1 MDLSAVAFY
10 VFSLL
15 IIGSAAIM
23 VFAKNIVHSAFALMF
38 TLAGLAAFY
47 ALLYAGFVA
56 VTQLLVY
63 VGGILVLILFGVML
77 TTRGYFEK
85 VRTRTVA
92 LLPSTIFVAII
103 GALLIAVFV
112 TTEWSKMPLE
122 DGQVTM
128 TGLGEL
134 LLTDFMLP
142 FQVTGVLL
150 LLAIIG
156 AVLMASRARYPQ
168 QRSHPDNPGHPE
180 GDPKGPQE
188 PGQDPQQSA
197 DGDKGSG

>member
-10 VFSLL
+10 LFSIL

-23 VFAKNIVHSAFALMF
+23 VFSKNIVHSAFALMF

-85 VRTRTVA
+85 VHTRTVN
-92 LLPSTIFVAII
+92 LLPSTIFAGII
-103 GALLIAVFV
+103 GMLLIAVFV
-112 TTEWSKMPLE
+112 TTRWAMNPME
-122 DGQVTM
+122 DGEVTM

-142 FQVTGVLL
+142 FQVAGVLL

-156 AVLMASRARYPQ
+156 AVLMAA
-168 QRSHPDNPGHPE
+168 RSHP
-180 GDPKGPQE
+180 
-188 PGQDPQQSA
+188 PQQQA
-197 DGDKGSG
+197 GSNPQNAGRPPSGEPPKS

>member
-1 MDLSAVAFY
+1 MDLFALAFY
-10 VFSLL
+10 AFAIL
-15 IIGSAAIM
+15 IVGCAAIM
-23 VFAKNIVHSAFALMF
+23 VFSKNIIHSAFALMF
-38 TLAGLAAFY
+38 TLGGLAVFY

-77 TTRGYFEK
+77 TTQGYFDK
-85 VRTRTVA
+85 VQTRTVN
-92 LLPSTIFVAII
+92 LLPATIFAAII
-103 GALLIAVFV
+103 GILLIFV
-112 TTEWSKMPLE
+112 YLSTDWTLNPLE
-122 DGQVTM
+122 DGEVTL

-156 AVLMASRARYPQ
+156 AVLMAARTRPPLQ
-168 QRSHPDNPGHPE
+168 ASQPAPKAGPE
-180 GDPKGPQE
+180 SQKE
-188 PGQDPQQSA
+188 
-197 DGDKGSG
+197 

>member
-1 MDLSAVAFY
+1 MDLFAVAFY
-10 VFSLL
+10 VFAIL
-15 IIGSAAIM
+15 IIGCAAIM
-23 VFAKNIVHSAFALMF
+23 VFSKNIVHSAFALMF
-38 TLAGLAAFY
+38 TLGGLAVFY

-85 VRTRTVA
+85 VHTRTVN
-92 LLPSTIFVAII
+92 LLPATIFTGII
-103 GALLIAVFV
+103 GILLIFV
-112 TTEWSKMPLE
+112 YLSTDWTLIPLE
-122 DGQVTM
+122 DGEVTL

-142 FQVTGVLL
+142 FQVAGVLL

-156 AVLMASRARYPQ
+156 AVLMAARTRPPQ
-168 QRSHPDNPGHPE
+168 QASRSAEN
-180 GDPKGPQE
+180 
-188 PGQDPQQSA
+188 
-197 DGDKGSG
+197 SGTPSQKE

>member
-10 VFSLL
+10 VFSIL
-15 IIGSAAIM
+15 IIGSAAVM
-23 VFAKNIVHSAFALMF
+23 VFAKNIIHSAFALMF
-38 TLAGLAAFY
+38 TLAGLALMY
-47 ALLYAGFVA
+47 ALLFAGFVA

-85 VRTRTVA
+85 VKTRTVN
-92 LLPSTIFVAII
+92 LLPSTLFVAII
-103 GALLIAVFV
+103 GVLLIAVFT
-112 TTEWSKMPLE
+112 TTEWSTMPLE
-122 DGQVTM
+122 DGEVTM

-142 FQVTGVLL
+142 FQVAGVLL

-156 AVLMASRARYPQ
+156 AVLMASSARPPHQPPQ
-168 QRSHPDNPGHPE
+168 AEQPDHPDE
-180 GDPKGPQE
+180 DPKNI
-188 PGQDPQQSA
+188 S
-197 DGDKGSG
+197 